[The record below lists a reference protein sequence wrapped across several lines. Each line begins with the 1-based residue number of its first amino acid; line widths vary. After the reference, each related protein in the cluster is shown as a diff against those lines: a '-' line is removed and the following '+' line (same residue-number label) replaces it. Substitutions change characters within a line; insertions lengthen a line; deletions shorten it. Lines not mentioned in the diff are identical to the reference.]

1 MLIPIYLFL
10 SILHIGLSVD
20 LIYYVEEGKSPN
32 TYLGDITEDTHLMD
46 DVTLK
51 EQKQITFSQ
60 LQKGVSGNSKLFRVS
75 KHTGKLYTAQTLDAE
90 SLCTYNVECF
100 QMVDIA
106 VKKSSTF
113 IKLLEIKIVIQDIND
128 HQPEFPNK
136 KISIHFVEN
145 ESKGTKISIPNAVDK
160 DVDIQNTEITYHLKK
175 VEDEPFTLFS
185 SKSVDGTSQLAII
198 LEGKLDRETKDIYQI
213 QVIAKNEQPPAKES
227 ILDIHISVTDIN
239 DNSPIFSQNVYNV
252 STKNKPDPSLP
263 VTTLSA
269 KDLDI
274 GKNGK
279 ILYRFS
285 SKTSDI
291 AKAHFD
297 LNSETGEIFLV
308 KKFTTGQKLKSKLYV
323 KASDSGNPPLSSLA
337 MVQVNV
343 INEQNNAPVIDVN
356 FVSAS
361 RENTVDISEDI
372 KVGSFIAYV
381 KVTDQDADQNGKVT
395 CSLNHDKFQLQSLD
409 TKKYQVIVKKPVDRE
424 IEDHHDIIVICQD
437 KGNPPLQSESKFS
450 VQVLDVN
457 DEQPQFSKQSFKFFI
472 DENQRSKIPVG
483 TINATDPDLGLG
495 GKLSFSLLPTNKQF
509 VPFRITEK
517 GLISSIM
524 SLDHEFQDTYKFQV
538 FVKDKGTPSLN
549 NTVSVIVKVRDEND
563 NAPYFTFPSVN
574 PYNMDITYYPHHTK
588 NITQVKA
595 SDSDSQEN
603 AFLKYEIIRGNSK
616 QIFTINQ
623 YTGLLSSTH
632 ILSQQYAGSYEL
644 EFLVKDSGSPVLSAR
659 TTVYLT
665 LTVSNKTSEMLNA
678 VNIKK
683 DNKIH
688 LTSAI
693 IIVSVAVT
701 IAVIITASISVCIL
715 RCCNPRSVPVVEGSY
730 VSGQRHLVSPPYPA
744 NPWSNVDVPPTNV
757 NMRRSSQ
764 PPTPRMQTHPYA
776 STQQMLS
783 SPAPKP
789 QPVPDS
795 ISQVSKIFMLSWKIL
810 FSFTLFIYIR
820 IIYGNYDH
828 SYSFS
833 LTSK

>member
-1 MLIPIYLFL
+1 M
-10 SILHIGLSVD
+10 
-20 LIYYVEEGKSPN
+20 
-32 TYLGDITEDTHLMD
+32 
-46 DVTLK
+46 
-51 EQKQITFSQ
+51 
-60 LQKGVSGNSKLFRVS
+60 
-75 KHTGKLYTAQTLDAE
+75 
-90 SLCTYNVECF
+90 
-100 QMVDIA
+100 
-106 VKKSSTF
+106 
-113 IKLLEIKIVIQDIND
+113 
-128 HQPEFPNK
+128 
-136 KISIHFVEN
+136 
-145 ESKGTKISIPNAVDK
+145 
-160 DVDIQNTEITYHLKK
+160 
-175 VEDEPFTLFS
+175 
-185 SKSVDGTSQLAII
+185 
-198 LEGKLDRETKDIYQI
+198 
-213 QVIAKNEQPPAKES
+213 
-227 ILDIHISVTDIN
+227 
-239 DNSPIFSQNVYNV
+239 
-252 STKNKPDPSLP
+252 
-263 VTTLSA
+263 
-269 KDLDI
+269 
-274 GKNGK
+274 
-279 ILYRFS
+279 
-285 SKTSDI
+285 
-291 AKAHFD
+291 
-297 LNSETGEIFLV
+297 
-308 KKFTTGQKLKSKLYV
+308 KKFTTGQKLKYKLYV
-323 KASDSGNPPLSSLA
+323 KASDGGNPSLSSLA

-424 IEDHHDIIVICQD
+424 IEDHHDIIIICMD

-457 DEQPQFSKQSFKFFI
+457 DEQPQFSKQLFKFFI
-472 DENQRSKIPVG
+472 EENQRSKIPVG

-509 VPFRITEK
+509 VPFRITEN

-549 NTVSVIVKVRDEND
+549 NTVNVIVKVRDEND

-574 PYNMDITYYPHHTK
+574 PYNMDITYYSHHTK
-588 NITQVKA
+588 NITQIKA

-603 AFLKYEIIRGNSK
+603 AFLKYEIIRGNNK
-616 QIFTINQ
+616 QTFSINQ

-632 ILSQQYAGSYEL
+632 VLSQQDAGSYEL

-688 LTSAI
+688 LTLAI

-744 NPWSNVDVPPTNV
+744 NPWSNVGVPPTNAD
-757 NMRRSSQ
+757 MRRSSQ
-764 PPTPRMQTHPYA
+764 PPTPRMQTHPYS

-783 SPAPKP
+783 PPVPKP
-789 QPVPDS
+789 QPTTHSV
-795 ISQVSKIFMLSWKIL
+795 SQVSYWIL
-810 FSFTLFIYIR
+810 FYSLF
-820 IIYGNYDH
+820 
-828 SYSFS
+828 
-833 LTSK
+833 

>member
-1 MLIPIYLFL
+1 MLSHFLNSGIMLIQVYVLMAVLHIYLC
-10 SILHIGLSVD
+10 VD

-32 TYLGDITEDTHLMD
+32 TYLGDIAEDSHLMD
-46 DVTLK
+46 DITLK
-51 EQKQITFSQ
+51 EQKQVTFSQ
-60 LQKGVSGNSKLFRVS
+60 LQKGVSGNSKLFHIS
-75 KHTGKLYTAQTLDAE
+75 KNTGKLYTAQTLDAE
-90 SLCTYNVECF
+90 SLCSYNVECF

-106 VKKSSTF
+106 VKKATTF
-113 IKLLEIKIVIQDIND
+113 FKLIEIKVIIKDVND
-128 HQPEFPNK
+128 HQPEFPDKQVNVK
-136 KISIHFVEN
+136 FSEGDVM
-145 ESKGTKISIPNAVDK
+145 GTKVIIPSAIDR
-160 DVDIQNTEITYHLKK
+160 DIGVLNSQITYELKK
-175 VEDEPFTLFS
+175 KKEEAFTLFV
-185 SKSVDGTSQLAII
+185 SKSVDGTSQLALN
-198 LEGKLDRETKDIYQI
+198 LEKKLNREVTSLYQI
-213 QVIAKNEQPPAKES
+213 QIRAKDGGSPPKES
-227 ILDIHISVTDIN
+227 MLNIHISVIDVN
-239 DNSPIFSQNVYNV
+239 DNFPVFSQNVYNV
-252 STKNKPDPSLP
+252 SIKNKPDAALP

-269 KDLDI
+269 KDLDF
-274 GKNGK
+274 GANGK
-279 ILYRFS
+279 IFYNFS
-285 SKTSDI
+285 PKTSDI

-297 LNSETGEIFLV
+297 LNSKTGEIFLV

-323 KASDSGNPPLSSLA
+323 KASDGGNPPLSSLA

-343 INEQNNAPVIDVN
+343 INEQNNAPVIDIN

-424 IEDHHDIIVICQD
+424 IGDHHDIIIICLD
-437 KGNPPLQSESKFS
+437 KGNPPLQSKSKFS
-450 VQVLDVN
+450 VQVFDVN

-509 VPFRITEK
+509 VPFRIAEK

-549 NTVSVIVKVRDEND
+549 NTVNVIVKVRDEND

-574 PYNMDITYYPHHTK
+574 PYNMHITYYSHYTK
-588 NITQVKA
+588 NITQIKA

-616 QIFTINQ
+616 QIFSINQ

-632 ILSQQYAGSYEL
+632 VLSQQDAGSYEL

-665 LTVSNKTSEMLNA
+665 LTVSNKTSEMLNT

-744 NPWSNVDVPPTNV
+744 NPWSNVGVSATNAD
-757 NMRRSSQ
+757 MRRNSQ
-764 PPTPRMQTHPYA
+764 PPTPQMQSHPYS

-783 SPAPKP
+783 SSTSSHQPAA
-789 QPVPDS
+789 DS
-795 ISQVSKIFMLSWKIL
+795 ISQVSIYLFVIL
-810 FSFTLFIYIR
+810 VHFYL
-820 IIYGNYDH
+820 
-828 SYSFS
+828 
-833 LTSK
+833 K

>member
-1 MLIPIYLFL
+1 MLIQVYVFL
-10 SILHIGLSVD
+10 SVLHSYICVD
-20 LIYYVEEGKSPN
+20 LTYYIEEGKSPN
-32 TYLGDITEDTHLMD
+32 TYLGDIAGDSHLMN

-75 KHTGKLYTAQTLDAE
+75 KNTGKLYTAQTLDAE

-106 VKKSSTF
+106 VKKASTF
-113 IKLLEIKIVIQDIND
+113 IKLLEIKVIIKDVND
-128 HQPEFPNK
+128 HQPEFPDKQVNIEFSEEFTQGVK
-136 KISIHFVEN
+136 RL
-145 ESKGTKISIPNAVDK
+145 IPNALDR
-160 DVDIQNTEITYHLKK
+160 DVGTKNSQITYHLKK
-175 VEDEPFTLFS
+175 KENEPFTLLV
-185 SKSVDGTSQLAII
+185 SKSVDGTSQLAIN
-198 LEGKLDRETKDIYQI
+198 LEKKLDREAKSTYNIK
-213 QVIAKNEQPPAKES
+213 VIAKDGGSPPKENT
-227 ILDIHISVTDIN
+227 LDVHVSVIDVN
-239 DNSPIFSQNVYNV
+239 DNFPMFSQNVYNV
-252 STKNKPDPSLP
+252 SIKNKPDAALP
-263 VTTLSA
+263 IATLSA
-269 KDLDI
+269 KDLDLD
-274 GKNGK
+274 KNGK
-279 ILYRFS
+279 FFYSFS

-291 AKAHFD
+291 AKSHFD
-297 LNSETGEIFLV
+297 LNSKTGEIFLV
-308 KKFTTGQKLKSKLYV
+308 KKFTTGQKLNYKLYV
-323 KASDSGNPPLSSLA
+323 KASDEGNPPLSSLA

-424 IEDHHDIIVICQD
+424 IEDHHDIIIICLD

-538 FVKDKGTPSLN
+538 FVKDKGTPSMN
-549 NTVSVIVKVRDEND
+549 NTVNVIVMVRDEND

-574 PYNMDITYYPHHTK
+574 PYNMDVTYYSHHTK
-588 NITQVKA
+588 NITQIRA

-632 ILSQQYAGSYEL
+632 VLSQQDAGSYEL

-715 RCCNPRSVPVVEGSY
+715 RCCNPRSVPVVESSY

-744 NPWSNVDVPPTNV
+744 NPWSNVGVPPTNAD
-757 NMRRSSQ
+757 MRRSSQ
-764 PPTPRMQTHPYA
+764 PPTPQMQ
-776 STQQMLS
+776 S
-783 SPAPKP
+783 
-789 QPVPDS
+789 
-795 ISQVSKIFMLSWKIL
+795 
-810 FSFTLFIYIR
+810 
-820 IIYGNYDH
+820 H
-828 SYSFS
+828 SYSS
-833 LTSK
+833 TRQMLLSSVPKPLTAPDSVSQVIFFFTVLSKI

>member
-1 MLIPIYLFL
+1 MLIQVCMLFAVMHYCL
-10 SILHIGLSVD
+10 CVD
-20 LIYYVEEGKSPN
+20 LTYYVEEGKSPN
-32 TYLGDITEDTHLMD
+32 TYLGDIAADTHLMD
-46 DVTLK
+46 DVTFK

-60 LQKGVSGNSKLFRVS
+60 LQKGVSGNSKLFHVS
-75 KHTGKLYTAQTLDAE
+75 KNTGKLYTAQTLDAE

-106 VKKSSTF
+106 VKKASTF
-113 IKLLEIKIVIQDIND
+113 IKLLEVKVIIKDVND

-136 KISIHFVEN
+136 EIKIQFSEGDIM
-145 ESKGTKISIPNAVDK
+145 GTKISIPNAVDK
-160 DVDIQNTEITYHLKK
+160 DVNIENSEISYELKK
-175 VEDEPFTLFS
+175 EKDEPFTLFVS
-185 SKSVDGTSQLAII
+185 QSVDGTSQLAII
-198 LEGKLDRETKDIYQI
+198 LKGKLDREVKNLYNIE
-213 QVIAKNEQPPAKES
+213 VIAKNKLPPIKES
-227 ILDIHISVTDIN
+227 NLGISVDVSDVN
-239 DNSPIFSQNVYNV
+239 DNSPVFSENVYNT
-252 STKNKPDPSLP
+252 SIMNKPDASIA
-263 VTTLSA
+263 VVTLSV
-269 KDLDI
+269 KDLDS
-274 GKNGK
+274 GANGK
-279 ILYRFS
+279 ISYNFS
-285 SKTSDI
+285 PKTSDI

-297 LNSETGEIFLV
+297 LNSETGEIFLM
-308 KKFTTGQKLKSKLYV
+308 KKFTTGQKLKYKLYV
-323 KASDSGNPPLSSLA
+323 KASDGGNPPLSSLA

-424 IEDHHDIIVICQD
+424 IEDHHDIIIICQD

-472 DENQRSKIPVG
+472 EENQRSKIPVG

-588 NITQVKA
+588 NITQIRA

-616 QIFTINQ
+616 QIFSINQ

-632 ILSQQYAGSYEL
+632 VLSQQDAGSFEL

-764 PPTPRMQTHPYA
+764 PPTPRMQSHPY
-776 STQQMLS
+776 SGTQEMLS
-783 SPAPKP
+783 SPTPKP
-789 QPVPDS
+789 KSAPDS
-795 ISQVSKIFMLSWKIL
+795 VSQVRSYCNILLS
-810 FSFTLFIYIR
+810 
-820 IIYGNYDH
+820 
-828 SYSFS
+828 
-833 LTSK
+833 

>member
-1 MLIPIYLFL
+1 MLHVVRLLLSSYVLLFDLQGYLC
-10 SILHIGLSVD
+10 ID
-20 LIYYVEEGKSPN
+20 LTYSTDEGKSPN
-32 TYLGDITEDTHLMD
+32 TYLGNIATDSNIIENVDSKDYKL
-46 DVTLK
+46 
-51 EQKQITFSQ
+51 ITFSL
-60 LQKGVSGNSKLFRVS
+60 LQEGIGGNTQLFRVS
-75 KHTGKLYTAQTLDAE
+75 KNTGKLYTAQTLDAE

-106 VKKSSTF
+106 VKKATTFMKLIEIKVF
-113 IKLLEIKIVIQDIND
+113 IKDIND
-128 HQPEFPNK
+128 HQPEFPDKQVNIK
-136 KISIHFVEN
+136 FSEGDAM
-145 ESKGTKISIPNAVDK
+145 GTKIIIPSAIDR
-160 DVDIQNTEITYHLKK
+160 DIGVLNSQITYELKK
-175 VEDEPFTLFS
+175 KKNEPFTLFV
-185 SKSVDGTSQLAII
+185 SKSVDGTSQLALN
-198 LEGKLDRETKDIYQI
+198 LEKKLDREEKSLYQI
-213 QVIAKNEQPPAKES
+213 QVIAKDGGLPQKES
-227 ILDIHISVTDIN
+227 TLNVHVSVIDVN
-239 DNSPIFSQNVYNV
+239 DNFPMFSQNVYNV
-252 STKNKPDPSLP
+252 SIKNKPDAALP
-263 VTTLSA
+263 VATLSA
-269 KDLDI
+269 KDLDL
-274 GKNGK
+274 GKNSK
-279 ILYRFS
+279 IFYNFS
-285 SKTSDI
+285 PKTSDI

-323 KASDSGNPPLSSLA
+323 KASDGGNPPLSSLA

-343 INEQNNAPVIDVN
+343 INEQNNAPIININ
-356 FVSAS
+356 FASAS
-361 RENTVDISEDI
+361 GDKSIDITEDI

-381 KVTDQDADQNGKVT
+381 KVTDPDLGQNGDVS

-457 DEQPQFSKQSFKFFI
+457 DEQPQFSKQLFKFFI

-495 GKLSFSLLPTNKQF
+495 GKLSFSLVTTNKQF
-509 VPFRITEK
+509 VPFRIAEN

-549 NTVSVIVKVRDEND
+549 NTVNVIVKVRDEND

-588 NITQVKA
+588 NITQIKA

-632 ILSQQYAGSYEL
+632 VLSQQDAGSYEL

-744 NPWSNVDVPPTNV
+744 NPWSNIGVPPRTADI
-757 NMRRSSQ
+757 RRNSQ
-764 PPTPRMQTHPYA
+764 PPTPQMQSHPY
-776 STQQMLS
+776 STNQQILPSS
-783 SPAPKP
+783 SPKSQSAL
-789 QPVPDS
+789 DS
-795 ISQVSKIFMLSWKIL
+795 VSQVR
-810 FSFTLFIYIR
+810 FI
-820 IIYGNYDH
+820 H
-828 SYSFS
+828 F
-833 LTSK
+833 

>member
-1 MLIPIYLFL
+1 MFL
-10 SILHIGLSVD
+10 KVHILLMALHVCLCVD
-20 LIYYVEEGKSPN
+20 LTYYVEEGKSPN
-32 TYLGDITEDTHLMD
+32 TYLGDIAADTHLMD

-60 LQKGVSGNSKLFRVS
+60 LQKGVNGNSKLFRVS
-75 KHTGKLYTAQTLDAE
+75 KNTGKLYTAQTLDAE

-113 IKLLEIKIVIQDIND
+113 IKLLEIKVIIKDVND
-128 HQPEFPNK
+128 NQPEFPDK
-136 KISIHFVEN
+136 QVILQFSEDDR
-145 ESKGTKISIPNAVDK
+145 KGAKRSIPNAIDR
-160 DVDIQNTEITYHLKK
+160 DVDIKNSDIIYVLKK
-175 VEDEPFTLFS
+175 EKNEPFTLLI

-198 LEGKLDRETKDIYQI
+198 LEDKLDRE
-213 QVIAKNEQPPAKES
+213 AKELYKIQIIARNNKPKEKKS
-227 ILDIHISVTDIN
+227 ILDILISVKDVN
-239 DNSPIFSQNVYNV
+239 DNVPIFSQDVYNV
-252 STKNKPDPSLP
+252 SIKNKPDPALS
-263 VTTLSA
+263 VATLSV
-269 KDLDI
+269 KDLDSD
-274 GKNGK
+274 KNGK
-279 ILYRFS
+279 ISYNFS
-285 SKTSDI
+285 PKTSDF

-308 KKFTTGQKLKSKLYV
+308 KKFTTGQKLKYKLYV
-323 KASDSGNPPLSSLA
+323 KASDGGNPPLSSLA

-343 INEQNNAPVIDVN
+343 INEQNNAPMIDVN

-424 IEDHHDIIVICQD
+424 IEDHHDIIIICQD
-437 KGNPPLQSESKFS
+437 KGNPPLQSESTFS

-588 NITQVKA
+588 NITQIKA

-616 QIFTINQ
+616 QTFSINQ

-632 ILSQQYAGSYEL
+632 ILSQQDAGSYEL

-744 NPWSNVDVPPTNV
+744 NPWSNVNAPPTNADV
-757 NMRRSSQ
+757 RRSSQ
-764 PPTPRMQTHPYA
+764 PPTPRMQSHPYP
-776 STQQMLS
+776 STQQMFS
-783 SPAPKP
+783 SSTPKP
-789 QPVPDS
+789 QSAPDS
-795 ISQVSKIFMLSWKIL
+795 VSQVCSNIYKICYVIL
-810 FSFTLFIYIR
+810 LFAIQIFLFTLR
-820 IIYGNYDH
+820 
-828 SYSFS
+828 
-833 LTSK
+833 